1 MPEFAQRLARY
12 VRSEAAGKPPASPR
26 ARARRPSSDDYWT
39 YENGPV
45 NGTTDAWTIN
55 FGYVVSDSFTAGVGY
70 TVTAFDFYT
79 WEFPGDVLSEIDWSI
94 TSSPNGGAV
103 YGSGKVS
110 VTDSSISTNQYG
122 YNIDKISAS
131 GLNVSVSGTAW
142 LNLQN
147 AVIPSGDPVYWDENS
162 GAGCRSAGCPSQAV
176 ESGVGTIPSEAFDIS
191 GNYGSPPPP
200 PACFEPDGNL
210 QVIHDFTDQEG
221 GGWPSGAA
229 VDNAGNVYGATGSGG
244 DNGFGFVYKLSPK
257 GKDWLFTPLYS
268 FMGGYNGGPSGEV
281 IVGPDGAL
289 YGTAGG
295 GIQNC
300 YGGSYYCG
308 LVYRLRPPPNACLT
322 ALCSWTQEVLYR
334 FTGDDDAWGGGALGF
349 DLAGN
354 LYGIAGLF
362 ANPAVFELTPS
373 NGGWTEKVIYRFT
386 GSYGNLFNSLVVGKD
401 GSLYGTTRYGGDLN
415 CWPQYGGCGI
425 VYQLTPSPNGWAE
438 TVLYTF
444 HNTQGDGAWPGS
456 LVEDSAGNLYGTST
470 WAIDPSYSTGA
481 IEFML
486 SPSNG
491 GWTFAKLVLIHR
503 GFHYLDTFSSLA
515 IDAAGNLYLAG
526 TDFPDTGY
534 CGGDDG
540 DCYWYASG
548 HGFGAYYVNTVFN
561 AFGLAPDA
569 AGNHLY
575 GLTRDCGKY
584 GHGTVWQISP

>member
-1 MPEFAQRLARY
+1 MYGKVQFHDRVFSMMWHAATAVLMTAILPACGWAQNPVPPTARQAAQLPEFAQRLARY
-12 VRSEAAGKPPASPR
+12 VRSEVAGKPPASPR
-26 ARARRPSSDDYWT
+26 ARAGRPSPDDYWT

-94 TSSPNGGAV
+94 TSSPNGGTV

-110 VTDSSISTNQYG
+110 VTDSFISTNQYG

-308 LVYRLRPPPNACLT
+308 LVYRLRPPANACLT
-322 ALCSWTQEVLYR
+322 ASCSWTEEVLYR
-334 FTGDDDAWGGGALGF
+334 FTGDDDAWGGGASVF

-354 LYGIAGLF
+354 LYGISGTYLTK
-362 ANPAVFELTPS
+362 PACL
-373 NGGWTEKVIYRFT
+373 
-386 GSYGNLFNSLVVGKD
+386 
-401 GSLYGTTRYGGDLN
+401 
-415 CWPQYGGCGI
+415 
-425 VYQLTPSPNGWAE
+425 
-438 TVLYTF
+438 
-444 HNTQGDGAWPGS
+444 
-456 LVEDSAGNLYGTST
+456 
-470 WAIDPSYSTGA
+470 
-481 IEFML
+481 
-486 SPSNG
+486 
-491 GWTFAKLVLIHR
+491 
-503 GFHYLDTFSSLA
+503 
-515 IDAAGNLYLAG
+515 
-526 TDFPDTGY
+526 
-534 CGGDDG
+534 
-540 DCYWYASG
+540 
-548 HGFGAYYVNTVFN
+548 
-561 AFGLAPDA
+561 
-569 AGNHLY
+569 
-575 GLTRDCGKY
+575 
-584 GHGTVWQISP
+584 